1 MVIVLFSIS
10 LDITSTLILSIILFL
25 IGSYIKGKVKF
36 LVKFC
41 IPAPVVGGLIFS
53 VLALFLRILNIC
65 TISMDTRLMPYLIS
79 AFFTIVGLGVSISII
94 KKGGKLL
101 VKYWL
106 LCGVLALCQNLIAI
120 FVSKSININPLL
132 GLMCGTISMVGGH
145 GTAAAFGAT
154 IEGLGVENAIS
165 VGIAAATFGLI
176 ISGLLGGPISR
187 FIIEKHKLASPKNNV
202 SYRTTNTLASSNKLT
217 FSNFTITIFLEQ
229 ILVVLICISVGQLI
243 ANIFYNST
251 GIIIPSL
258 TGCMIISVLFT
269 NFNEKCSFVKL
280 DFKILDFLSDL
291 SLGLFLT
298 MALMSIDLFKLS
310 NLFGPILLIILM
322 QTIFIVIYGVFICFN
337 VLGRD
342 YDSAII
348 IGGLIGHCIGST
360 PTALATMNSVSDIYG
375 YSEKAILVVTIVAA
389 FLLDILTMP
398 CIIFFIN
405 VLR

>member
-1 MVIVLFSIS
+1 MFILFSIS
-10 LDITSTLILSIILFL
+10 LDIISTLILSIILFL
-25 IGSYIKGKVKF
+25 IGSYIKRKVKF

-53 VLALFLRILNIC
+53 ILTLLLRTFNIC
-65 TISMDTRLMPYLIS
+65 TVSMDTRLMSYLIS
-79 AFFTIVGLGVSISII
+79 AFFTIVGLGVSMSVI

-101 VKYWL
+101 VKYWI

-120 FVSKSININPLL
+120 FISKSININPLL

-176 ISGLLGGPISR
+176 ISGLLGGPVSR
-187 FIIEKHKLASPKNNV
+187 FIIEKYKLASPKKKL
-202 SYRTTNTLASSNKLT
+202 SYRTIDNTSNSNKIT
-217 FSNFTITIFLEQ
+217 FNNLTITVFLEQ
-229 ILVVLICISVGQLI
+229 ILVVLICISIGQLI
-243 ANIFYNST
+243 ANIVYNAT
-251 GIIIPSL
+251 GIVIPNL
-258 TGCMIISVLFT
+258 TGCMIISVFFT
-269 NFNEKCSFVKL
+269 NINDKCSFVKL
-280 DFKILDFLSDL
+280 DFKILDFLSDI

-310 NLFGPILLIILM
+310 SLFGPILLIILT

-337 VLGRD
+337 LLGKD
-342 YDSAII
+342 YNSAIMV
-348 IGGLIGHCIGST
+348 GGLIGHCIGST
-360 PTALATMNSVSDIYG
+360 PTALATMNSVGDIYG
-375 YSEKAILVVTIVAA
+375 YSEKAVLVVTIVAA
-389 FLLDILTMP
+389 FLLDIFTMP

-405 VLR
+405 ILG